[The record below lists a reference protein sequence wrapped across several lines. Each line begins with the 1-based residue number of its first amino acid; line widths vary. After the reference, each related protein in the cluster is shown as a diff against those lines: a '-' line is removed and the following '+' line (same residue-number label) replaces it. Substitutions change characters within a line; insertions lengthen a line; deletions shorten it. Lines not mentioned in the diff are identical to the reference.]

1 MVIEVSCATLVCDF
15 QVVFIFISHDLNALL
30 RRNTNLKLNAF
41 FFTWELVGR
50 LWRSESESL
59 GLCKI
64 RAFIRWNDE
73 WGHGMNL
80 KAFRIFGRSQSQ
92 NLRIMLRQCEQQNY
106 SQQICGCLNI
116 YTDTFIDFPQYLAV
130 SISRLYFGARSFG
143 CCFFFEVFLLYCQV
157 HLFDVAQNKQIR
169 VYKDSM
175 GPWGGFTRWC
185 PIWKLDPGVPNLPHL
200 VLMHATCFCEF
211 VYFSSSIC

>member
-1 MVIEVSCATLVCDF
+1 MVIEVFCATLVCDF

-30 RRNTNLKLNAF
+30 RRNTNLKLNAL

-50 LWRSESESL
+50 LWRSERESL

-80 KAFRIFGRSQSQ
+80 KAFKYGRSQSQ

-116 YTDTFIDFPQYLAV
+116 YTDTFIDFPQDLAV
-130 SISRLYFGARSFG
+130 SNSRLYFGARSFG
-143 CCFFFEVFLLYCQV
+143 CCFFFWCFLVVLSGPPFWCGTKQTNQSLQGQHGPVGWFHQV
-157 HLFDVAQNKQIR
+157 M
-169 VYKDSM
+169 S
-175 GPWGGFTRWC
+175 
-185 PIWKLDPGVPNLPHL
+185 NLE
-200 VLMHATCFCEF
+200 TGSRSTK
-211 VYFSSSIC
+211 SSTV

>member
-64 RAFIRWNDE
+64 LAFIRWNDE

-143 CCFFFEVFLLYCQV
+143 CCCFFLKCSCCIVRSTFLMWHKTSKSESTRTAWARGV
-157 HLFDVAQNKQIR
+157 VSPGDVQSGNWIQEYQI
-169 VYKDSM
+169 
-175 GPWGGFTRWC
+175 FHT
-185 PIWKLDPGVPNLPHL
+185 
-200 VLMHATCFCEF
+200 
-211 VYFSSSIC
+211 